1 MGKRSDKRR
10 AKKKAEHE
18 KKRKVIAKQKLENLR
33 KSNQETK
40 EKSLDLT
47 DTLSGIQNDIREQ
60 INNID
65 SSREICKAL
74 QKYTFTVVTKR
85 LDIPYITDDIKDKF
99 KGLHERITETIKHI
113 SDIRVKFVETA
124 IKLQNPGKLTADVES
139 LQKYSDVLNSA
150 QELMNMQSSL
160 VDFGAECAQFIRDLN
175 KVIVECDK
183 LREEHG
189 DKTLIPIATPEEKKF
204 LGISLDLETYEF
216 KNKENDTVSMKTEK
230 IPETMNNV
238 VKDIPEEHNDTVE
251 ESDSVVEEKE
261 ENPVNRQLV
270 VHYDE
275 NGKRID

>member
-189 DKTLIPIATPEEKKF
+189 DMTLIPIATPEEKKF